1 MQTDNDIRLQLGI
14 INGESLKLQF
24 EVSPMGWMHPGVPP
38 NWNSRLLLMRDFPVL
53 SLDVRHRNLVMY
65 VWAVTFLSCF
75 YLSSFNDCILK
86 LSQIILYYILKLY
99 ICV

>member
-14 INGESLKLQF
+14 INGESLKLQS

-53 SLDVRHRNLVMY
+53 SLDVRHPNLVIY
-65 VWAVTFLSCF
+65 GLLLFSLVS
-75 YLSSFNDCILK
+75 
-86 LSQIILYYILKLY
+86 
-99 ICV
+99 ICLLLMTVY